1 MTNRISWS
9 PIAPLGDGEVGM
21 DFGEIDGLRR
31 QWLEVKEAKLRV
43 ESSTPQAY
51 SRFNEELS
59 REWAIETGIIEGL
72 YELDRG
78 ITQTLIRRGW
88 AILGEYVEQGST
100 NIPSEKLIAIMTAFN
115 ILWRLGRGCII
126 GSRRYTRSRMGMV
139 AWRGGC

>member
-1 MTNRISWS
+1 M
-9 PIAPLGDGEVGM
+9 
-21 DFGEIDGLRR
+21 RR
-31 QWLEVKEAKLRV
+31 QWLEVKERV

-78 ITQTLIRRGW
+78 ITQTLIRRGF
-88 AILGEYVEQGST
+88 LGEYVEQGST